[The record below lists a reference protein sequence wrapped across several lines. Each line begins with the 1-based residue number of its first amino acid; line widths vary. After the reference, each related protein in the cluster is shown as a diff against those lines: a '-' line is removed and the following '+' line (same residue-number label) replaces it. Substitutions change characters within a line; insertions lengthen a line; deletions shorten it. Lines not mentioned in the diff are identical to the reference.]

1 MTFERGVLLKPAACS
16 VDIHGLEEQQ
26 KPQIA
31 HYEDSVVSHLQNIL
45 QSDQHQTV
53 ISSAK

>member
-1 MTFERGVLLKPAACS
+1 MAFERGVLLKPAAAA
-16 VDIHGLEEQQ
+16 IHSLEQQ

>member
-1 MTFERGVLLKPAACS
+1 MTFERGVLLKPAAAGM
-16 VDIHGLEEQQ
+16 HNLEEQ
-26 KPQIA
+26 KPEIA